1 MADPNQIPISII
13 PSVRPTPQ
21 IVPQLI
27 VQRWAKETGN
37 PDPHKD
43 AMGAITVPSI
53 RVDQTSLHFEQRRGQ
68 TEVEFRFQ
76 KGMLYL
82 YIANAIYVSNKLSEC
97 ERRIVLQHEF
107 GHVVDN
113 ERIAGPLME
122 RLQADPFMQSLF
134 VQRQWLSRNSFK
146 LILSSIQET
155 CFRIFREL
163 TDEARR
169 RRDTAAEYRRLRALI
184 HEKCRPQATRQRISG
199 GAQSRR

>member
-1 MADPNQIPISII
+1 MADPHRIPISII

-21 IVPQLI
+21 IVPHAT
-27 VQRWAKETGN
+27 VQQWARETGN
-37 PDPHKD
+37 PDAHRGD
-43 AMGAITVPSI
+43 MGAITVPSV

-82 YIANAIYVSNKLSEC
+82 YIANAIYVSNRLSEC

-107 GHVVDN
+107 GHIVDN

-134 VQRQWLSRNSFK
+134 VQRQWLSRNSFQ
-146 LILSSIQET
+146 LILSSIRET

-163 TDEARR
+163 IEEARR
-169 RRDTAAEYRRLRALI
+169 RRDTAAEYRRLRTLI
-184 HEKCRPQATRQRISG
+184 QEKCRPQATRQGISG
-199 GAQSRR
+199 GAQARR

>member
-1 MADPNQIPISII
+1 MADPHRIPISII

-21 IVPQLI
+21 IVPYAT
-27 VQRWAKETGN
+27 VQRWARETGN
-37 PDPHKD
+37 PNAHRDD
-43 AMGAITVPSI
+43 MGAITVPSI

-82 YIANAIYVSNKLSEC
+82 YTASAIYVSNRLSEC

-113 ERIAGPLME
+113 ERLAGPLME
-122 RLQADPFMQSLF
+122 RLQADSFMQSIF
-134 VQRQWLSRNSFK
+134 VQRQWVPSNSFK

-163 TDEARR
+163 IEEARR
-169 RRDTAAEYRRLRALI
+169 LRDTAAEYRHLRALI
-184 HEKCRPQATRQRISG
+184 QEKCRPQATRQGIRG
-199 GAQSRR
+199 GAQARR